1 MGRQHQDPHP
11 RGRVREG
18 PLPRPHHPVSA
29 DGGGGSPG
37 PVNTLLNWKPH
48 TLTLDV
54 NITRIKNFLSSL
66 FLSHKS
72 LVLSGLIV
80 TRYLQHLFLDL
91 GSNPYFSL
99 FLLYFLVV
107 S

>member
-1 MGRQHQDPHP
+1 MSAGR
-11 RGRVREG
+11 
-18 PLPRPHHPVSA
+18 
-29 DGGGGSPG
+29 GGGSPG

-54 NITRIKNFLSSL
+54 NITRIENFLSSL

-80 TRYLQHLFLDL
+80 TRYLQHLLDL

-99 FLLYFLVV
+99 FLLHFLVV
-107 S
+107 

>member
-1 MGRQHQDPHP
+1 MPAG
-11 RGRVREG
+11 
-18 PLPRPHHPVSA
+18 
-29 DGGGGSPG
+29 GGGGSLG
-37 PVNTLLNWKPH
+37 PVNTLLNWRPH

-107 S
+107 